1 MINFNN
7 WCIKLNALQNPLTC
21 YNRLYPY
28 KIGEKEITPLFC
40 RDILSATDNPKVV
53 SELLELVSQK
63 LEQAPDKYGEYR
75 PILIG
80 SLLERRHAEKIS
92 PKIRKIQARNIVSD
106 AAEADASPED
116 YFLFLLC
123 KDRDEEK
130 LPPDIV
136 KIKERLSARDIVN
149 IHNYCRLLTVRKT
162 QEDALQKAKPE
173 VASENVKKIFC
184 TPYDVLE
191 TELYVKNEDFAPYAG
206 LYIKTAPQTKT
217 LKFDSCKNIPQCNNI
232 HECGGIKNFN
242 LRNMDYGHKILRLP
256 ETVSDIYLEN
266 CRNFSPNMDFSNLLN
281 LWRVVLDNSD
291 FQGVD
296 NIYFP
301 QGGKIGLLS
310 LNNIAHFPENF
321 DLSAFCSVG
330 YLSAD
335 GSFFA
340 RNRMLPEKVSTIV
353 VNRYRNNSRMLDLS
367 SVTKAKEVRFV
378 LSNLEYLQQIKFPEK
393 VESIV
398 FEDCVGLPEKL
409 DLNIPGLEHVT
420 FRRSDKYGTLRE
432 LFLPPEM
439 KGQPVDTALQNS
451 KVKIYYGAKPV
462 STAARI
468 FNRIK
473 EKIGR

>member
-1 MINFNN
+1 MIKFEKYR
-7 WCIKLNALQNPLTC
+7 IELNALQNPLAC
-21 YNRLYPY
+21 YNRLHPY
-28 KIGEKEITPLFC
+28 KVGEKEISLRFC

-53 SELLELVSQK
+53 TELLELVSQK
-63 LEQAPDKYGEYR
+63 LEDAPEKYAEYR
-75 PILIG
+75 PMLIG

-106 AAEADASPED
+106 AVAANASPED
-116 YFLFLLC
+116 YFLFLLSSNNT
-123 KDRDEEK
+123 EEK
-130 LPPDIV
+130 QPLEI
-136 KIKERLSARDIVN
+136 IRLKEKLIARDIAN
-149 IHNYCRLLTVRKT
+149 IRNYCQSIIVRKM
-162 QEDALQKAKPE
+162 QEAAFQKME
-173 VASENVKKIFC
+173 VSAENVKKVFC
-184 TPYDVLE
+184 TPYNELE
-191 TELYVKNEDFAPYAG
+191 TELCVKNTDFAPYAG

-242 LRNMDYGHKILRLP
+242 LRK
-256 ETVSDIYLEN
+256 
-266 CRNFSPNMDFSNLLN
+266 
-281 LWRVVLDNSD
+281 
-291 FQGVD
+291 
-296 NIYFP
+296 
-301 QGGKIGLLS
+301 GGKIGLLS

-321 DLSAFCSVG
+321 DLSAFGSVG

-353 VNRYRNNSRMLDLS
+353 VNRYRNSSRILDFS
-367 SVTKAKEVRFV
+367 SVTEAKEVRFV

-393 VESIV
+393 VERIV
-398 FEDCVGLPEKL
+398 FEECVGLPEKL
-409 DLNIPGLEHVT
+409 DLNIPGLENVT
-420 FRRSDKYGTLRE
+420 FRRSDNYGTLRE

-439 KGQPVDTALQNS
+439 KGRPVDAVLQNS

>member
-1 MINFNN
+1 MIKFEKYR
-7 WCIKLNALQNPLTC
+7 IELNALQNPLAC
-21 YNRLYPY
+21 YNRLHPY
-28 KIGEKEITPLFC
+28 KVGEKEISPRFC
-40 RDILSATDNPKVV
+40 LDILSATDNPKVV
-53 SELLELVSQK
+53 TELLELVSQK
-63 LEQAPDKYGEYR
+63 LEDAPEKYAEYR
-75 PILIG
+75 PMLIG

-106 AAEADASPED
+106 AVAANTSPED
-116 YFLFLLC
+116 YFLFLLSSNNT
-123 KDRDEEK
+123 EEK
-130 LPPDIV
+130 QPLEI
-136 KIKERLSARDIVN
+136 IRLKEKLIARDIAN
-149 IHNYCRLLTVRKT
+149 IRNYCQSIIVRKM
-162 QEDALQKAKPE
+162 QEAAFQKME
-173 VASENVKKIFC
+173 VSAENVKKVFC
-184 TPYDVLE
+184 TPYNELE
-191 TELYVKNEDFAPYAG
+191 TELCVKNADFAPYAG

-266 CRNFSPNMDFSNLLN
+266 CRNFSKNIDFSNLPN

-321 DLSAFCSVG
+321 DLSAFGSVG

-353 VNRYRNNSRMLDLS
+353 VNRYRNSSRILDFS
-367 SVTKAKEVRFV
+367 SVTEAKEVRFV

-393 VESIV
+393 VERIV
-398 FEDCVGLPEKL
+398 FEV
-409 DLNIPGLEHVT
+409 
-420 FRRSDKYGTLRE
+420 
-432 LFLPPEM
+432 
-439 KGQPVDTALQNS
+439 LQNS